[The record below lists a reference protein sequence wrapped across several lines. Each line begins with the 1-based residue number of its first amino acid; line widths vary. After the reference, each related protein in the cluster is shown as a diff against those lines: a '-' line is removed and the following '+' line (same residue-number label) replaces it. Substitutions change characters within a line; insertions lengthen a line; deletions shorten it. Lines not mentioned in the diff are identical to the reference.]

1 MPDPH
6 LNVSTPQGSPQ
17 VPHLVFNREQR
28 LNAGVGI
35 LGTDDYN
42 NASMQM
48 YNNAYNYWLW
58 QEQMKYN
65 SPAAQVQRLKEAGLN
80 PNFNSIDGT
89 GNAGSIPTASGGY
102 QSTYGQ
108 KHLQAISTGVQVATG
123 LATAVSKGVQALKTF
138 ATTPK
143 AIGFYRGL
151 LTRIMGNR
159 YEGSNIANMLN
170 DLELKATGKL
180 MGIDS
185 FGDSLESDYGHVNYD
200 APFWVKKYGEASFI
214 NARAKYQDL
223 LNQVKEWEKDSY
235 NPQKLAN
242 LKATY
247 GNIVAGTELR
257 NLEINW
263 KNPKE
268 AMGILRT
275 IIPLFG
281 LLLFHR

>member
-1 MPDPH
+1 MPNPH
-6 LNVSTPQGSPQ
+6 LQVSTPQGSPQ
-17 VPHLVFNREQR
+17 VPNLVFNREQR

-80 PNFNSIDGT
+80 PNFNSIEGT
-89 GNAGSIPTASGGY
+89 GNAGSIPTAGGGY
-102 QSTYGQ
+102 QSSYGQ

-123 LATAVSKGVQALKTF
+123 LATSVAKGVQALKTF

-151 LTRIMGNR
+151 LSRIMGER
-159 YEGSNIANMLN
+159 YDQSRIKTLLD
-170 DLELKATGKL
+170 DLELKSTGKL

-185 FGDSLESDYGHVNYD
+185 YGDALESDYGHINYD

-214 NARAKYQDL
+214 KSRAYFQDL
-223 LNQVKEWEKDSY
+223 VNQVKAWEISDY
-235 NPQKLAN
+235 NPQKLEN
-242 LKATY
+242 LKATFR
-247 GNIVAGTELR
+247 NIVAGTELR

-275 IIPLFG
+275 VLPLLG
-281 LLLFHR
+281 LLLFKR